1 MGTAKLPEKIIERMD
16 SEINLGSDK
25 IREKYVNYDIFNL
38 KKQIEKLK
46 TENDKL
52 KNVIFDLKNNPENI
66 ILRKEIRALK
76 SKLMK
81 FEQSNSGRI
90 PPPATAVM
98 KAKAIRKIMKKK
110 GDDPR
115 SIVKAKSKKASSR

>member
-25 IREKYVNYDIFNL
+25 IRDKYVNYDIFNL
-38 KKQIEKLK
+38 KKEIEKLK
-46 TENDKL
+46 SENDRL
-52 KNVIFDLKNNPENI
+52 KNIIVNLKNNPETV
-66 ILRKEIRALK
+66 ILRKEIRSLK

-81 FEQSNSGRI
+81 FEKSKSERI
-90 PPPATAVM
+90 LPPTTSVM

>member
-1 MGTAKLPEKIIERMD
+1 MGAAKLPEKIIERMD

-25 IREKYVNYDIFNL
+25 IREEHVNYDIFNL
-38 KKQIEKLK
+38 KLQIEKLK
-46 TENDKL
+46 KENEKL
-52 KNVIFDLKNNPENI
+52 QKIIFDLKNNPESV
-66 ILRKEIRALK
+66 ILRKKIRALE

-81 FEQSNSGRI
+81 FEKSNSGRVT
-90 PPPATAVM
+90 PPTTSVM